1 MTRLHDVR
9 VGRVLVMTLHQAIGE
24 ELPTR
29 DDFYEHWLGPDRWRD
44 HGLGLAPMA
53 AVLGFLR
60 TEGDGYGRVMAR
72 AGQLAGQWAWDA
84 RPAWRRGLVVRLPK
98 RLRRR
103 VVARWLALQVAD
115 TCPQTRATVRV
126 SQRECAITIAGSVFC
141 GSREVPAEPLCGFYA
156 ALGVALFARAQVPV
170 SGRME
175 TCRAGTD
182 KVSERSWD
190 DKGARCTGRIT
201 GS

>member
-1 MTRLHDVR
+1 MTRVHDVR
-9 VGRVLVMTLHQAIGE
+9 LGRVLVMTLHQAISE

-29 DDFYEHWLGPDRWRD
+29 ADFYEHWLGPDRWRD

-72 AGQLAGQWAWDA
+72 AGQLAGEWAWEA
-84 RPAWRRGLVVRLPK
+84 RPAWRRRLVVRLP
-98 RLRRR
+98 RGWRRR
-103 VVARWLALQVAD
+103 AVARWLARQAGE
-115 TCPQTRATVRV
+115 TCPQTKATIRV
-126 SQRECAITIAGSVFC
+126 SHGECAITIAGSAFC

-156 ALGVALFARAQVPV
+156 AMGVALFACAQLPA

-182 KVSERSWD
+182 KVNERSSD
-190 DKGARCTGRIT
+190 DKGATCTGRLT
-201 GS
+201 VS